1 MQGGEKLTCNDPLDF
16 MRAQGLILAAVN
28 VFHGL
33 LLNVFERMHND
44 FEEWLALSVQRVCE
58 RFCNAVLVAEAHFE
72 SLEEHPTFIIILI
85 VGVARLRA
93 ELHKVA
99 ILVEE
104 QGGIGLSGPLSPGR
118 IRLDFVCVNRCACIR
133 KEWSNMTAAAK
144 WKACWRTDE
153 KEAN

>member
-1 MQGGEKLTCNDPLDF
+1 

-58 RFCNAVLVAEAHFE
+58 RFCNAVLVVEAHFE

-93 ELHKVA
+93 ELHKLA

-104 QGGIGLSGPLSPGR
+104 QGGIGFSGLLSPGR
-118 IRLDFVCVNRCACIR
+118 IRLDFVCVDRCACIR
-133 KEWSNMTAAAK
+133 RVGQT
-144 WKACWRTDE
+144 
-153 KEAN
+153 